1 MQQLPTQTHQKLM
14 IYRYM
19 EMQQP
24 TVYCKNQGRI
34 YKCGSVAPN
43 SDKSHT
49 KPLIKY
55 LCTTKNRNFKEAA
68 WARRIFRGQIS
79 VDGTFVKDPEYPL
92 SPECRISYH
101 RSPWIEPVIDFI
113 LPSTRATGTQ
123 TENYSSSTDSCF
135 DEDDPHTLRVI
146 YQDEQLMAVHKPSGL
161 PTMPSQ
167 TYFEYSVLNVLRK
180 SDSSSSNSTFLAPPQ
195 PVHRLGVGTSGVLLI
210 ATSLEART
218 RLSADIRDKHVKK
231 IYRALVRG
239 ADIPDTMKIDCPIG
253 PVPFPIGGGTIHAA
267 CPIDHSVDENKR
279 EGMNTEADSLSK
291 NVKGAKSALSFVRVV
306 RRNVEANTAVV
317 EVEIP
322 TGRPHQIRIH
332 MAYVGHPLVGD
343 PLYLPGGIPDC
354 QTRLFPIR
362 KKEDEDM
369 DTDDEGEEE
378 YIEGIDGNVSGGV
391 MRVPLPRDCGYSL
404 HAYQI
409 TVEHPTKIGERMAF
423 TAQPPKHLMG

>member
-1 MQQLPTQTHQKLM
+1 M
-14 IYRYM
+14 
-19 EMQQP
+19 
-24 TVYCKNQGRI
+24 
-34 YKCGSVAPN
+34 
-43 SDKSHT
+43 
-49 KPLIKY
+49 
-55 LCTTKNRNFKEAA
+55 
-68 WARRIFRGQIS
+68 
-79 VDGTFVKDPEYPL
+79 DGTFVKDPEYPL
-92 SPECRISYH
+92 SPECRISYL
-101 RSPWIEPVIDFI
+101 RSPWIEPAIDFI
-113 LPSTRATGTQ
+113 LPSINTRATDTYS
-123 TENYSSSTDSCF
+123 ENCSSSTDSCF
-135 DEDDPHTLRVI
+135 DDDDPHTLRVI
-146 YQDEQLMAVHKPSGL
+146 YRDEQLMAVHKPSGL

-167 TYFEYSVLNVLRK
+167 IYFEYSVLNVLRK
-180 SDSSSSNSTFLAPPQ
+180 SDSSSSSNSTFSAPPQ

-267 CPIDHSVDENKR
+267 CPIDHSVDESKG
-279 EGMNTEADSLSK
+279 EGMNTGTKVDILSQ
-291 NVKGAKSALSFVRVV
+291 NVKGPKSALSFVRVV
-306 RRNVEANTAVV
+306 RRNVEAKTAVV

-354 QTRLFPIR
+354 ETRLFPIR

-369 DTDDEGEEE
+369 DTDDEGEGE
-378 YIEGIDGNVSGGV
+378 YIQGTDGHGNGSGDV

-409 TVEHPTKIGERMAF
+409 TVEHPTKRGERMTF
-423 TAQPPKHLMG
+423 TAQPPKHLMGYE